1 MSTGPSP
8 ADDAGAGRE
17 LTLGQRDAERA
28 RKGADR
34 GPQRPPTSRRRPG
47 RPVNPPAA
55 ASSPEELEAAA
66 KERGAQI
73 ARFWNRIAGARHWKK
88 MSTEDAADLGA
99 ADLAIEAKRGVGVT
113 TWGYRFPELLLAA
126 MLLPYLLHALRSEWQ
141 RFQRARARLEQ
152 ARTKTPA
159 TSPAVHPAAATAP
172 VPGGPRYEGA
182 DLGAIRPPS
191 GP

>member
-8 ADDAGAGRE
+8 AEDADAGRE
-17 LTLGQRDAERA
+17 LTPGQRDAERA

-34 GPQRPPTSRRRPG
+34 GPQRPPASRRRPG
-47 RPVNPPAA
+47 RPVNPVAA
-55 ASSPEELEAAA
+55 ASSPEEVEAAA

-99 ADLAIEAKRGVGVT
+99 VDLAIEGKRGVGVT

-126 MLLPYLLHALRSEWQ
+126 MLLPYLLQALRSEWQ
-141 RFQRARARLEQ
+141 RIQRARARVEQ

-159 TSPAVHPAAATAP
+159 QPAAPARTTGSTAPAAA
-172 VPGGPRYEGA
+172 PRYEGT
-182 DLGAIRPPS
+182 DLGAIRPS